1 MRLFLNLVLV
11 VVTLLACYLES
22 FYLTVLPPHVGEIA
36 PFTIRSQRTFKFD
49 QEKALGSYRKVALS
63 RYVPLYTYTPDGVSE
78 GRKKIEAFSAMVS
91 TLQNL
96 NLTGGEELVEYVH
109 REFDI
114 ELSRDSAAKLL
125 HYPKLNE
132 VLNGMLTIEESILLS
147 KIVRDPEPIK
157 GKESIEVSYPE
168 PTGVVAH
175 PAEEVITL
183 AEAKL
188 KLREKVKSLFWQLD
202 DGILNPLVEISLA
215 TISPNLEFNQ
225 RENKER
231 IEKIIQQYPSRVVTY
246 RPGDVLVPMRKILSD
261 QDMLIL
267 RAYLEEGRKDLL
279 RTAPWILMLTVLL
292 LGLYELFF
300 VKIEWA
306 GRRDKMADRLRV
318 PLLIIS
324 IVILKGFQ
332 LFTPFS
338 MYAAPFA
345 VLPFFLILLH
355 DEKICALSATLVGAL
370 LITLFSGRTLNILI
384 FFTFGGTVAVLF
396 SLRMRKR
403 LHIVIPSLLVGI
415 VNVVIITVLSIKWE
429 LVPGLVPN
437 WQSIDVSSLM
447 AAFDNSFPYSAG
459 LAFLGGFMAGPV
471 AILFLP
477 LIELSFHVPSA
488 FSLNRY
494 VDLQHP
500 LMKDLLTRA
509 PATYQHTMTV
519 AYLAQAAGDAVG
531 ANTTLL
537 RIGAYYH
544 DIGKIENP
552 EFFSENQLDADNPH
566 DDLEP
571 GKSAKLIIDHVKH
584 GQVLGRARG
593 LPEIVVDFIAQHHG
607 TQVVEF
613 FYEKAVEGKQEFEP
627 CKQDFRYPGPKPQ
640 SLEAA
645 ILMIVDAVEAA
656 SRSIREL
663 SPKKIET
670 MIRLLI
676 VKRIVDG
683 QLDECNLSTRD
694 LGKIVETLVNS
705 LIASGHSRVVY
716 PWQKRGTKARLIKM
730 QDKRNNPKLSSR
742 LDGR

>member
-1 MRLFLNLVLV
+1 VRLFFNLVLV

-22 FYLTVLPPHVGEIA
+22 FYLSVLPPQVGEIA
-36 PFTIRSQRTFKFD
+36 PLTIRSQRTFRFD

-63 RYVPLYTYTPDGVSE
+63 RYVPLYTYAPDGVSE
-78 GRKKIEAFSAMVS
+78 ARKKIEAFSAMVS

-96 NLTGGEELVEYVH
+96 NLTGGEELVEYTH

-157 GKESIEVSYPE
+157 GKESVEVSYPN
-168 PTGVVAH
+168 PTGVIAY

-188 KLREKVKSLFWQLD
+188 KLRQKAKSLFWQLD
-202 DGILNPLVEISLA
+202 DRIMDSLVEISLA
-215 TISPNLEFNQ
+215 TISPNLKYNQ
-225 RENKER
+225 RENKKR
-231 IEKIIQQYPSRVVTY
+231 IDKIIQQYPSRIVTY
-246 RPGDVLVPMRKILSD
+246 RPGDVLVPIRKVLSD

-267 RAYLEEGRKDLL
+267 RAYLEEGRKDLF
-279 RTAPWILMLTVLL
+279 RTAPWILMLTLL
-292 LGLYELFF
+292 MVVLYELFF

-306 GRRDKMADRLRV
+306 GRRDEKADRLKV

-332 LFTPFS
+332 LLTPLPI
-338 MYAAPFA
+338 YAAPFA
-345 VLPFFLILLH
+345 VLPFLLLLLH
-355 DEKICALSATLVGAL
+355 DEKISVVSTTLMGAL
-370 LITLFSGRTLNILI
+370 LITLFSGRTLNIFL
-384 FFTFGGTVAVLF
+384 FFAFGGVVAVLF
-396 SLRMRKR
+396 SLKMRKR
-403 LHIVIPSLLVGI
+403 LHIIIPSLLVGI
-415 VNVVIITVLSIKWE
+415 VNVVIITVLSVKWE

-437 WQSIDVSSLM
+437 WQSIDASSLI
-447 AAFDNSFPYSAG
+447 AAFDNSFPHSAG
-459 LAFLGGFMAGPV
+459 LALLGGLIAGPV
-471 AILFLP
+471 AILLLP

-494 VDLQHP
+494 ADLQHP

-519 AYLAQAAGDAVG
+519 AYLAQAAGDVVG

-552 EFFSENQLDADNPH
+552 EFFSENQLGADNPH

-571 GKSAKLIIDHVKH
+571 EKSAKLIIDHVKN
-584 GQVLGRARG
+584 GQALGRARG
-593 LPEIVVDFIAQHHG
+593 LPEIVVDLIAQHHG

-613 FYEKAVEGKQEFEP
+613 FYEKAVERKQEFEP
-627 CKQDFRYPGPKPQ
+627 RKEDFRYLGPKPQ

-656 SRSIREL
+656 SRSIREPSL
-663 SPKKIET
+663 KKIET

-676 VKRIVDG
+676 VKRLADG
-683 QLDECNLSTRD
+683 QLDECNLSTHD
-694 LGKIVETLVNS
+694 LAKIVETLVNS
-705 LIASGHSRVVY
+705 LMASGHSRIAY
-716 PWQKRGTKARLIKM
+716 PWQKLDTKARLIKM
-730 QDKRNNPKLSSR
+730 QDKRNNPKASSG
-742 LDGR
+742 LDER